1 MLTLI
6 TATPGSGKTLKAIE
20 LIFDLLNKNY
30 IVYANIVGL
39 KIPGVLH
46 ISTHE
51 DWRNLDNFKRIQPDL
66 ADRPIAVF
74 YDECHEHPAFARDNL
89 IADKKRMEEVRD
101 IGRGLAMHRQFGFDI
116 YLITQFPNDLA
127 PFVLGRV
134 GRHLFLRRVFNM
146 KRATIYEYPE
156 AHTSFP
162 KSVRDD
168 AVNKTIWS
176 FPKHLYNYYVST
188 ELDTHKSQIPLK
200 YIAILIAVFIG
211 IPSCVYSK
219 WKDDK
224 ILNSQNTVIENS
236 NQPVKVQVTND
247 TSPVKPTAEK
257 EVKAL
262 DLEQQELSRIAMIIE
277 SSTDCYAKN
286 SYGQV
291 IDISVLKC
299 KELSKKNNRMEL
311 SRLQREKYDEL
322 PTNHLNA
329 NAEENTVGYIPPKYP
344 DKAI

>member
-39 KIPGVLH
+39 QIPGVIH
-46 ISTHE
+46 ISTNE
-51 DWRNLDNFKRIQPDL
+51 DWRLLDHFKTKQPEL

-89 IADKKRMEEVRD
+89 IADKKKMEEVRD
-101 IGRGLAMHRQFGFDI
+101 IGRALAMHRQFGFDI

-176 FPKHLYNYYVST
+176 FPKHLYKYYVST

-211 IPSCVYSK
+211 MPSCVYSK

-224 ILNSQNTVIENS
+224 ILNSQNTVIEDS
-236 NQPVKVQVTND
+236 KQSVKAQAPID
-247 TSPVKPTAEK
+247 TSPIKSTTEK
-257 EVKAL
+257 EAKAL
-262 DLEQQELSRIAMIIE
+262 DLEQQELSRIAMIID

-286 SYGQV
+286 SYG
-291 IDISVLKC
+291 DIVDITINEC
-299 KELSKKNNRMEL
+299 RALSSKNNRMSFSKVKKEQY
-311 SRLQREKYDEL
+311 LQENVSVNSNENIDYKP
-322 PTNHLNA
+322 PT
-329 NAEENTVGYIPPKYP
+329 YP
-344 DKAI
+344 NL